1 MVTAVDTDGTISY
14 IHYHIT
20 KGIIIEHMNLENPGV
35 QSMMV
40 GGRMKVI
47 NSPMRLAVPG
57 RPHPP
62 RWLSG
67 QLYRNLG
74 LAYLLP

>member
-1 MVTAVDTDGTISY
+1 
-14 IHYHIT
+14 
-20 KGIIIEHMNLENPGV
+20 MNLENPGV

-47 NSPMRLAVPG
+47 NSPMRLAAPG
-57 RPHPP
+57 RPHPLN
-62 RWLSG
+62 WLSA